1 MNKSLKEF
9 GSRLRPDGVDF
20 AIKFIYE
27 LKPYNKT
34 SFKQALTQVSKYT
47 EVLGGDWIIV
57 IDMYK

>member
-20 AIKFIYE
+20 ANKIIYD
-27 LKPYNKT
+27 LKPYIKT
-34 SFKQALTQVSKYT
+34 SIKQALTQVSKYT